1 MKNYIKEN
9 ALQLITIILLAANLL
24 VNLGIK
30 GLVFWIEHDNFY
42 QTESIFEIE
51 DALTDNKDEAEET
64 QETNEPANLT
74 EIPGTDI

>member
-9 ALQLITIILLAANLL
+9 ALQLITIILLTANLL

-30 GLVFWIEHDNFY
+30 DLVFWIEHDNYY

-51 DALTDNKDEAEET
+51 DALTDDKEEET